1 MSGNGFP
8 RGAEMRNRMI
18 LAIATVLILAV
29 GLMAGSHIFE
39 STVNIPLPA
48 NETKFISL
56 PYNNS
61 YTTAA
66 TLRNDINASGGCVLN
81 VYNWNGTVWQRYAG
95 GGLYQIN
102 FAIVPGISYGVMS
115 TCQVTTWN
123 VTGTHNPA
131 TYITLAANV
140 PKLVSIPYESPST
153 TASLLR
159 NEIVEAGGT
168 GVSVYYYHN
177 FHVTQRWSGGGIGQE
192 DFEIVPG
199 TGYVVKSTSDVA
211 AWDPAL
217 N

>member
-1 MSGNGFP
+1 
-8 RGAEMRNRMI
+8 MRNRII

-29 GLMAGSHIFE
+29 GLTAGSHIFE

-48 NETKFISL
+48 YQTKYVSL

-61 YTTAA
+61 YTSAA
-66 TLRNDINASGGCVLN
+66 TLRNDIVVAAGGSGVVVN
-81 VYNWNGTVWQRYAG
+81 IYNWTGTVWQRYAAG
-95 GGLYQIN
+95 GVGQIN

-115 TCQVTTWN
+115 NVEVTYWN

-131 TYITLAANV
+131 TYLTLAANTRKV
-140 PKLVSIPYESPST
+140 VSIPYESPST

-159 NEIVEAGGT
+159 NEIIAAGGT
-168 GVSVYYYHN
+168 GVSVYN
-177 FHVTQRWSGGGIGQE
+177 WDGMAWQRWSGGGIGQL

-199 TGYVVKSTSDVA
+199 TGYVVKSTSAVA
-211 AWDPAL
+211 AWYPAS